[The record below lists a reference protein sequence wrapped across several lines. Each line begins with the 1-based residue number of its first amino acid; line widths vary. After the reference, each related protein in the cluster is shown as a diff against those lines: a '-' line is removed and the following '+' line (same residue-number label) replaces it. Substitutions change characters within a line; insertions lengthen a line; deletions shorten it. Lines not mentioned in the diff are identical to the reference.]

1 MITNIGLFLLA
12 AGLPYYILLE
22 KVKFMK
28 SKYIFLLSG
37 LLLLSAVILSRFV
50 PNEHTE
56 SLVTI
61 ALLSSIFSIY
71 RATKTTNFYKLGYH
85 LIFVNAPFFLLFEEE
100 GAMYS
105 LSLLVSLTGIYLIAN
120 FYEKNYGSANYHH
133 ITGITLVR
141 PYIGTYLTFYL
152 IALALYPPFPN
163 SLYFLKYI
171 FNSEP
176 SLLWNIVIITL
187 FVGNFFLAMR
197 VMKKTLFGRPNS
209 NIHYVHMTT
218 TEKATHLLIVLLLL
232 LLSMNGFKEM
242 LL

>member
-1 MITNIGLFLLA
+1 MIENILLFLLA

-22 KVKFMK
+22 QVSVLK
-28 SKYIFLLSG
+28 SKHIFIISG
-37 LLLLSAVILSRFV
+37 VLLLAAIIGSGYIVKDHGPAFVIIS
-50 PNEHTE
+50 
-56 SLVTI
+56 
-61 ALLSSIFSIY
+61 LLSSLFSIY

-85 LIFVNAPFFLLFEEE
+85 LIVVNSPFFMLFENE
-100 GAMYS
+100 GMLYS
-105 LSLLVSLTGIYLIAN
+105 LALLVSLTGIYLIAQ

-163 SLYFLKYI
+163 SLYFLEYI
-171 FNSEP
+171 FNSDP
-176 SLLWNIVIITL
+176 DLLWYLVIITL
-187 FVGNFFLAMR
+187 FFGNFFLSMR

-209 NIHYVHMTT
+209 NIHYVHMTAK
-218 TEKATHLLIVLLLL
+218 EKATHMFIVVLLLL
-232 LLSMNGFKEM
+232 LSVNGVKEM

>member
-1 MITNIGLFLLA
+1 MIYNIGLFLLA

-22 KVKFMK
+22 KVRFMK
-28 SKYIFLLSG
+28 SKHIFLLSG
-37 LLLLSAVILSRFV
+37 LLLLSAVIFSRFV
-50 PNEHTE
+50 PNEHTAPF
-56 SLVTI
+56 VI
-61 ALLSSIFSIY
+61 VALLSSLFSIY
-71 RATKTTNFYKLGYH
+71 RATKTTNFYKFGYH
-85 LIFVNAPFFLLFEEE
+85 LIFVNAPFFLLFENE

-163 SLYFLKYI
+163 SLYFLGYI

-176 SLLWNIVIITL
+176 SLLWSIVIITL
-187 FVGNFFLAMR
+187 FFGNFFLAMR

-209 NIHYVHMTT
+209 NIHYVHMTA
-218 TEKATHLLIVLLLL
+218 TEKATHLFIVLLLL
-232 LLSMNGFKEM
+232 LLSVNGFKEI

>member
-1 MITNIGLFLLA
+1 MISDIVLFILA

-22 KVKFMK
+22 KITVK

-37 LLLLSAVILSRFV
+37 FLLLSSVIASEFV
-50 PNEHTE
+50 SSEHTTPF
-56 SLVTI
+56 VVV
-61 ALLSSIFSIY
+61 ALISAMFSIY
-71 RATKTTNFYKLGYH
+71 KAMKTTNFYKLGYY
-85 LIFVNAPFFLLFEEE
+85 LIFVNAPFSILFENE

-105 LSLLVSLTGIYLIAN
+105 LSLLVSLTGIYFIAN

-163 SLYFLKYI
+163 SLYFLSYI

-176 SLLWNIVIITL
+176 SLLWYIVIITL
-187 FVGNFFLAMR
+187 FFGNFFLAMR

-209 NIHYVHMTT
+209 NIHYVHMTSKD
-218 TEKATHLLIVLLLL
+218 KATHFLIVVLLLI
-232 LLSMNGFKEM
+232 LSINGFKEM

>member
-1 MITNIGLFLLA
+1 MISNIGLFLLA

-28 SKYIFLLSG
+28 SKHIFLLSG

-50 PNEHTE
+50 PSEHTAPF
-56 SLVTI
+56 VI
-61 ALLSSIFSIY
+61 VALLSSMFSIY

-85 LIFVNAPFFLLFEEE
+85 LIFVNAPFFLLFENE

-163 SLYFLKYI
+163 SLYFLGYI

-176 SLLWNIVIITL
+176 SLLWSIVIITL

-209 NIHYVHMTT
+209 NIHYVHMTAM
-218 TEKATHLLIVLLLL
+218 EKATHLFIVLLLL
-232 LLSMNGFKEM
+232 LLSVNGFKEM

>member
-1 MITNIGLFLLA
+1 MIFSIGLFLLA

-22 KVKFMK
+22 KVSFLK
-28 SKYIFLLSG
+28 SKHIFLLSG
-37 LLLLSAVILSRFV
+37 LLLLSAVILSRFI

-56 SLVTI
+56 VFVAV

-85 LIFVNAPFFLLFEEE
+85 LIFVNAPFFLLFEDE

-152 IALALYPPFPN
+152 IALSLYPPFPN
-163 SLYFLKYI
+163 SLYFLGYI

-176 SLLWNIVIITL
+176 SLLWSVVIVTL
-187 FVGNFFLAMR
+187 FFGNFFLAMR
-197 VMKKTLFGRPNS
+197 VMKKTLFGRPNT
-209 NIHYVHMTT
+209 NIHYAHMTSG
-218 TEKATHLLIVLLLL
+218 EKVMHLFIVVLLM
-232 LLSMNGFKEM
+232 LLSVNGFKEM